1 MEFRRCIPP
10 CARFIAREDPHS
22 KCILCLGFSHAR
34 EAVYGTSNCK
44 ICDDFRL
51 ITLRSRLEDYERES
65 SKFSRRASSTFAPP
79 REIAASQAAASR
91 RATSWGSDVELEEM
105 ESEQTGLA
113 FSLPPSPERARA
125 NSPVEF
131 LPDFQF
137 PSPKARDFVSF
148 GLDDILHT
156 AASDSEDFGPA
167 LADALPPSGQEA
179 RPSAAYSELVDVLSR
194 ATEKLALDWPDE
206 PRESRASKLD
216 DRFLIGTHSKLERR
230 KLPFFSDL
238 HREISRSWK
247 QPFSSR
253 LTNSAAA
260 DFTNLVGSVEQGYTA
275 MPVIEDTLASH
286 LSPSLAPSWKSRPL
300 LPSKPCRTTSA
311 LIGKSYIAAGQAG
324 MALHTM
330 AILQAYQADVLKEM
344 DEGTGLTPEAVK
356 ELRRATD
363 LALRAT
369 KHTARAVGRSMAAS
383 VATESHLWLN
393 LTEIREKEKVF
404 LMDSPISQSGLFV
417 EAVSAVVDKFRSAKT
432 QSAALKQFMPRRA
445 RDFSTPSSSVSRE
458 QPLPRREPP
467 SGRAQATRLPLTTV
481 WGARGR
487 SSSRQQPRKRVN
499 MKRPN
504 KPAASANPG
513 RS

>member
-1 MEFRRCIPP
+1 MEFCRCQPL

-22 KCILCLGFSHAR
+22 KCIKCLGFSHAR
-34 EAVYGTSNCK
+34 DAVYGTSKCK
-44 ICDDFRL
+44 ICEDFRL
-51 ITLRSRLEDYERES
+51 ITLRSRLEDCERES
-65 SKFSRRASSTFAPP
+65 SIFPHRASST
-79 REIAASQAAASR
+79 SAASR
-91 RATSWGSDVELEEM
+91 EATTWGSDVELEEM

-113 FSLPPSPERARA
+113 FSLPSSPERVCA

-131 LPDFQF
+131 LHDFLF
-137 PSPKARDFVSF
+137 PSPRARDTVSF
-148 GLDDILHT
+148 GLDDIQHT

-216 DRFLIGTHSKLERR
+216 EWFLSGAHSKSERR

-238 HREISRSWK
+238 HREISGSWK

-253 LTNSAAA
+253 LTNAAAA
-260 DFTNLVGSVEQGYTA
+260 DFTNLMGSVEQGYTA
-275 MPVIEDTLASH
+275 MPVVEDTLASQ

-330 AILQAYQADVLKEM
+330 AILKAYQADVLKEM

-356 ELRRATD
+356 ELRRATV

-369 KHTARAVGRSMAAS
+369 KHTARAVGRSMAAL
-383 VATESHLWLN
+383 VAAERHLWLN
-393 LTEIREKEKVF
+393 LTDIREREKVF
-404 LMDSPISQSGLFV
+404 LMDAPISQSGLFG
-417 EAVSAVVDKFRSAKT
+417 EAVSAVVDKFCSAKT
-432 QSAALKQFMPRRA
+432 QSAALKQFMPRRS
-445 RDFSTPSSSVSRE
+445 RDYSTPSSSVSRE
-458 QPLPRREPP
+458 QSLPRKEP
-467 SGRAQATRLPLTTV
+467 SGGGAQATRPSPTTV

-487 SSSRQQPRKRVN
+487 SFPRQQPRKRVN
-499 MKRPN
+499 LKRPN
-504 KPAASANPG
+504 RPAASANPG